1 MSDLSVAQHLPL
13 SIHQLLE
20 EVNGRVVIGREKDTH
35 LTCKEVVD
43 LPLPPIIKNKIL

>member
-13 SIHQLLE
+13 TTHQLLE
-20 EVNGRVVIGREKDTH
+20 EVNGRVVIGREKDTY

-43 LPLPPIIKNKIL
+43 LPLTSVLGTKLL